1 VKEELEQKNQEKLK
15 MRRRTLM
22 KWFIGIGAV
31 SSIGAM
37 GSVLVSVRPS
47 QLEQSGNQPEAG
59 DRLVFATG
67 GNKGQ
72 PLTRDSILQGQAA
85 LAFPEGKE
93 EQNNL
98 VMVLHT
104 NPAGLREPTLLDG
117 APEGFVAYSAI
128 CTHLGCTVNFAPADA
143 EHDGPEIHC
152 PCHAG
157 MFDALAGAGVISG
170 PVPRALPQLPLEL
183 GEDGALA
190 VAGPFDSP
198 VGVL

>member
-1 VKEELEQKNQEKLK
+1 MNEDLERKDQEKLK
-15 MRRRTLM
+15 MRRRTFM
-22 KWFIGIGAV
+22 QWFIGIGAV

-47 QLEQSGNQPEAG
+47 ELELSGNQPDEG

-72 PLTRDSILQGQAA
+72 PLMRDSISQGQAA

-98 VMVLHT
+98 LMVIHAD
-104 NPAGLREPTLLDG
+104 PARLREPTLLDG
-117 APEGFVAYSAI
+117 SPEGFVAYSAI
-128 CTHLGCTVNFAPADA
+128 CTHLGCTVNFATA
-143 EHDGPEIHC
+143 EAEQAGLEIHC

-157 MFDALAGAGVISG
+157 VFDALAGAEVLGG
-170 PVPRALPQLPLEL
+170 PVPRPLPQLPLSIE
-183 GEDGALA
+183 EDGVLA
-190 VAGPFDSP
+190 VAGPFDAP